1 MRLSIF
7 LKICNK
13 KPPAFSD
20 KRKYQQHKLWSVCS
34 FQSMCK
40 HTWIQISTWSGLEK
54 AYLIK
59 PFSFISCGHNGSL
72 KIIRA
77 ICIAWTE
84 YKMYLQH
91 CLSFPN
97 LRFFFSDIH
106 YNTIYKP
113 CHYTRGI
120 NFRYNCDSAFM
131 LYVFCPL
138 INSSGQRFKMI
149 LFIEHPHILSF
160 HHGKSHQ

>member
-1 MRLSIF
+1 MRLSFVLVFAMPPSRF
-7 LKICNK
+7 LLRFSSMSRHSPYAIICPNALTRASSRRAFVHMLAHGSLLRANK

-20 KRKYQQHKLWSVCS
+20 KRKYQQHELWSVCS

-59 PFSFISCGHNGSL
+59 PFSFFSCGHNGSL

-77 ICIAWTE
+77 ICIAWIE
-84 YKMYLQH
+84 CMYLQH

-97 LRFFFSDIH
+97 LRFYFFWH
-106 YNTIYKP
+106 
-113 CHYTRGI
+113 
-120 NFRYNCDSAFM
+120 
-131 LYVFCPL
+131 PL
-138 INSSGQRFKMI
+138 
-149 LFIEHPHILSF
+149 
-160 HHGKSHQ
+160 

>member
-1 MRLSIF
+1 MRLSFVLLIAMPPSRF
-7 LKICNK
+7 RLRFSSMSRRSPYASNTAAIRLWASSHRLSSVLSVHGSLLRANK

-20 KRKYQQHKLWSVCS
+20 KRKNQQDKLRSVCS
-34 FQSMCK
+34 IQSMCK

-59 PFSFISCGHNGSL
+59 PLSFFSCGHNDSL

-84 YKMYLQH
+84 YMYLQH

-97 LRFFFSDIH
+97 LWFYFFWH
-106 YNTIYKP
+106 
-113 CHYTRGI
+113 
-120 NFRYNCDSAFM
+120 
-131 LYVFCPL
+131 PL
-138 INSSGQRFKMI
+138 
-149 LFIEHPHILSF
+149 
-160 HHGKSHQ
+160 

>member
-1 MRLSIF
+1 MRLSFVQIF
-7 LKICNK
+7 AIPPSRFRLRFSSMSRHSPYASNPAAIRLWASSHRLSSVLSAHGSLLRANK
-13 KPPAFSD
+13 KPPVFSD

-59 PFSFISCGHNGSL
+59 PLSFFGCGHNGSL

-77 ICIAWTE
+77 ICIAWIE
-84 YKMYLQH
+84 CMYLQH

-97 LRFFFSDIH
+97 LRFYFFWH
-106 YNTIYKP
+106 
-113 CHYTRGI
+113 
-120 NFRYNCDSAFM
+120 
-131 LYVFCPL
+131 PL
-138 INSSGQRFKMI
+138 
-149 LFIEHPHILSF
+149 
-160 HHGKSHQ
+160 